1 MIRPSFSSAW
11 AASQRIYDTINP
23 SEKVATVIGGNVAM
37 NINSRDPALR
47 WVNNLTAVL
56 VLAWAAAPSNSWSK
70 DDSTNSPQAG
80 GRTYAQN
87 YKDMVLADCIAT
99 AYKSEPKAA
108 QDAGSS
114 ASVLMDWTYFDLEQA
129 PQAGRPLVD
138 QFLARDYHNPLVE
151 SERQGVRFEL
161 LKCLDLYH
169 SKELDSQVKQLVIN
183 PQHTYRQD
191 NPPRPKKD

>member
-1 MIRPSFSSAW
+1 MIRPSFSSVW
-11 AASQRIYDTINP
+11 AASQRIYDTLNP
-23 SEKVATVIGGNVAM
+23 SEKFAAVIGGNAAM

-47 WVNNLTAVL
+47 WINNLTAIL
-56 VLAWAAAPSNSWSK
+56 VLAWAAAPSNSWSM
-70 DDSTNSPQAG
+70 DDPTNSPQAG

-99 AYKSEPKAA
+99 AYKSEPEAA

-114 ASVLMDWTYFDLEQA
+114 ASALMDWAYFDLEQA

-138 QFLARDYHNPLVE
+138 RFLARDYHNPLVE

-191 NPPRPKKD
+191 NPARPQKD

>member
-1 MIRPSFSSAW
+1 MMK
-11 AASQRIYDTINP
+11 Y
-23 SEKVATVIGGNVAM
+23 
-37 NINSRDPALR
+37 
-47 WVNNLTAVL
+47 LTAVL
-56 VLAWAAAPSNSWSK
+56 ILAWAAAPSNSWSK
-70 DDSTNSPQAG
+70 DDPTNSTQAG

-99 AYKSEPKAA
+99 AYKSEPKVA

-114 ASVLMDWTYFDLEQA
+114 ASALMDWTYFDLEQA

-169 SKELDSQVKQLVIN
+169 SKELDSQVRQLVIN